1 MLQFINYF
9 FVPAIALL
17 LYEGR
22 EGLSS
27 QPFMRLLALYMSF
40 AAVLAAGDQ
49 IVVVLILRSF
59 ARQLTADGLG
69 FTLIALVL
77 AVLLGL
83 FVRLVRTYVTVERK
97 DREEPHA

>member
-22 EGLSS
+22 EGLSARLS
-27 QPFMRLLALYMSF
+27 ARLLALYMSF

-49 IVVVLILRSF
+49 IVVILILRSF
-59 ARQLTADGLG
+59 SRQLTSDGLG

-83 FVRLVRTYVTVERK
+83 FARLLRTHVTVER
-97 DREEPHA
+97 RERNEPHA

>member
-27 QPFMRLLALYMSF
+27 RPFMRLLALYMSF
-40 AAVLAAGDQ
+40 TAVLAAGDQ
-49 IVVVLILRSF
+49 IVVILILRSF

-83 FVRLVRTYVTVERK
+83 FARLVRTYVTVERK

>member
-83 FVRLVRTYVTVERK
+83 FARLVRTYVTVERK